1 MHKLIIANTYY
12 QLIFSIQLKK
22 TLFKNDDVTVLV
34 SDHSKNA
41 DIIEKRMEALS
52 VFDNV
57 FFVKTIELLRSSKK
71 FLKIRQF
78 TDVCFKR
85 KNIFSSVILKDI
97 NNLFFDEM
105 VLYNIERD
113 SVAIYSFLSAYNKSI
128 KLSRFEEGIL
138 SYNNSV
144 QKIVTPKRRIMDFVR
159 MIQGKPQFTK
169 AGTNFYCF
177 YPELYKGEL
186 LPVKVPLIDS
196 NSETVDV
203 IRKVFNVNLSE
214 NDYKEKYIFFT
225 SVLDFEGEHPIG
237 EYELV
242 CRIAEIV
249 GKENMLVKIHP
260 RDRRTIYSDNGF
272 KVDKNSS
279 IPWEAIQLTGNFDD
293 KVFLT
298 ATSGSV
304 LSGSFMSSD
313 SPRTYYLYELC
324 KIDGNTIAEESRKSI
339 VELLNN
345 ESIKSL
351 FSNIKVIKSL
361 EELK

>member
-249 GKENMLVKIHP
+249 GK
-260 RDRRTIYSDNGF
+260 
-272 KVDKNSS
+272 
-279 IPWEAIQLTGNFDD
+279 
-293 KVFLT
+293 
-298 ATSGSV
+298 
-304 LSGSFMSSD
+304 
-313 SPRTYYLYELC
+313 
-324 KIDGNTIAEESRKSI
+324 
-339 VELLNN
+339 
-345 ESIKSL
+345 
-351 FSNIKVIKSL
+351 
-361 EELK
+361 